1 VTTAVQQWSLQG
13 EYLEACN
20 CDWGCPCK
28 FGASPS
34 KGYCQ
39 GIIGFEVQQ
48 GSYGQVDLGGL
59 GMALILSAPGSPFMG
74 NITATIYVDERA
86 TPDQRQAFESIVS
99 GKSGGFWEIISSLVS
114 DNRGIKFAP
123 MQMENSGSRRTFTI
137 PGLVTL
143 VNEPL
148 VNPVTQQVQEVM
160 VSNSFDPFCVSGRA
174 GKSVTAVS
182 SDPDLSFDVTGQQ
195 GYIGSFSWAGP

>member
-1 VTTAVQQWSLQG
+1 MTTGVQQWSLQG

-39 GIIGFEVQQ
+39 GIIGFSVQQ
-48 GSYGQVDLGGL
+48 GSYGPVDLSGL
-59 GMALILSAPGSPFMG
+59 GIALIMSAPGSPFMG
-74 NITATIYVDERA
+74 NLTVTSYVDQRA
-86 TPDQRQAFESIVS
+86 APEQRQALEAILS
-99 GKSGGFWEIISSLVS
+99 GKAGGFWEIIASLVS
-114 DNRGIKFAP
+114 DHRGIKFAP
-123 MQMENSGSRRTFTI
+123 IHMETSGSRRTFTI
-137 PGLVTL
+137 PGLVNL

-148 VNPVTQQVQEVM
+148 VNPVTRQEQEVM

-174 GKSVTAVS
+174 GKSAAAVS

-195 GYIGSFSWAGP
+195 GYIGSFTWAGP

>member
-1 VTTAVQQWSLQG
+1 
-13 EYLEACN
+13 
-20 CDWGCPCK
+20 
-28 FGASPS
+28 
-34 KGYCQ
+34 
-39 GIIGFEVQQ
+39 
-48 GSYGQVDLGGL
+48 VDLSGL

-74 NITATIYVDERA
+74 NLTVTAYMDERA
-86 TPDQRQAFESIVS
+86 TPEQRQALETILS
-99 GKSGGFWEIISSLVS
+99 GQAGGFWEIISSLVS
-114 DNRGIKFAP
+114 DHRGIKLAP
-123 MQMENSGSRRTFTI
+123 MRMETSGSQRTFTI

-148 VNPVTQQVQEVM
+148 VNPVTQQEQEVM

-174 GKSVTAVS
+174 GKSATAVS